1 MVLVTIYRDKQYSSR
16 HLCVRLH
23 FLLLLLLQFWVCIWR
38 WGGRW
43 CNVYFAG
50 GTRRQGSGPAS
61 CRWEP
66 VMSQGRLILCVHVS
80 PCLRHAAF
88 REKEGHPT
96 PLPEQ
101 GLFSCCSGWYAAATL
116 QVPGKSELDENA
128 MSVLG
133 ASIVFARGC

>member
-1 MVLVTIYRDKQYSSR
+1 
-16 HLCVRLH
+16 
-23 FLLLLLLQFWVCIWR
+23 
-38 WGGRW
+38 
-43 CNVYFAG
+43 
-50 GTRRQGSGPAS
+50 
-61 CRWEP
+61 
-66 VMSQGRLILCVHVS
+66 MSQGRLILCVHVS

-88 REKEGHPT
+88 REKGGHPT

>member
-1 MVLVTIYRDKQYSSR
+1 
-16 HLCVRLH
+16 
-23 FLLLLLLQFWVCIWR
+23 
-38 WGGRW
+38 
-43 CNVYFAG
+43 
-50 GTRRQGSGPAS
+50 
-61 CRWEP
+61 
-66 VMSQGRLILCVHVS
+66 MSQGRLVLCVHVS

-116 QVPGKSELDENA
+116 QVPGKSELNENV
-128 MSVLG
+128 MPVLD